1 MLLLPKQYKF
11 KSMFIRKKI
20 NINNTSNSNFNLGSQ
35 SLFSLE
41 SGRISSKEIESVRK
55 YLRLNLRKESKI
67 WITIFPSNIITKK
80 PQETRMGKCK
90 GYLKYWAHFL
100 KTNDILFQTKGLTSK
115 YLSIKKALN
124 GACYKLSVIS
134 NVFAKI

>member
-41 SGRISSKEIESVRK
+41 AGRISSKEIESVRK

-67 WITIFPSNIITKK
+67 
-80 PQETRMGKCK
+80 
-90 GYLKYWAHFL
+90 
-100 KTNDILFQTKGLTSK
+100 
-115 YLSIKKALN
+115 
-124 GACYKLSVIS
+124 
-134 NVFAKI
+134 